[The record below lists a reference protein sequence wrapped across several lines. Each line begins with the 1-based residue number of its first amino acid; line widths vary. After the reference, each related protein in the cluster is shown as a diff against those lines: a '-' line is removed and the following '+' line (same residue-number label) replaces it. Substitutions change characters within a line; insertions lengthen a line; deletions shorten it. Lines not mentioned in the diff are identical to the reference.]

1 MPTTRDTD
9 FLEFACEMAVA
20 AGAAILPHFRR
31 AIDIEDKGSPVGYDP
46 VTVADRGAEAVI
58 RAAIARAY
66 PDHGIRGEEH
76 GWQKG
81 ASNYTWVID
90 PIDGTKSFIL
100 GQLHWATLI
109 ALNDGARPVV
119 GVVHQPY
126 VGETFVG
133 VAGGIAEWRRG
144 DERRTLRTRAC
155 RALGD
160 AVVAC
165 THPNMFRTPGDLAA
179 FHRVADP
186 ARLTRYGGDC
196 YAYTLL
202 AMGLIDVVVESSLQA
217 YDIQAL
223 IPVIEA
229 AGGVVS
235 SWTGGRCDE
244 GGHVVACGDPALHPR
259 IVERLAATAA

>member
-1 MPTTRDTD
+1 VPSEDNAG
-9 FLEFACEMAVA
+9 FLEFACAMADD
-20 AGAAILPHFRR
+20 AGAAILPHFRG
-31 AIDIEDKGSPVGYDP
+31 AMAIEDKGSPVGYDP

-58 RAAIARAY
+58 RAAIARAH

-119 GVVHQPY
+119 GVVHQPF

-133 VAGGIAEWRRG
+133 TADGLAEWRRG
-144 DERRTLRTRAC
+144 AERRPLRTRAC
-155 RALGD
+155 GRLGD

-165 THPNMFRTPGDLAA
+165 THPNMFRTPADLAA
-179 FHRVADP
+179 FHRVADG
-186 ARLTRYGGDC
+186 ARFTRYGGDC
-196 YAYTLL
+196 YAYALL
-202 AMGLIDVVVESSLQA
+202 AMGLIDVVVEASLQA

-223 IPVIEA
+223 IPIVES
-229 AGGVVS
+229 AGGVVT

-244 GGHVVACGDPALHPR
+244 GGHVVACGDPSLHPH
-259 IVERLAATAA
+259 VVARLAGRE

>member
-1 MPTTRDTD
+1 MPTISNAEY
-9 FLEFACEMAVA
+9 LEFAYRMALA
-20 AGAAILPHFRR
+20 AGAAILPHFRVPL
-31 AIDIEDKGSPVGYDP
+31 AVEDKGSPVGYDP
-46 VTVADRGAEAVI
+46 VTVADRGAEEVI
-58 RAAIARAY
+58 RAEIRRVH

-81 ASNYTWVID
+81 ASGYTWVID

-109 ALNDGARPVV
+109 ALNDGTRPVV

-133 VAGGIAEWRRG
+133 VADGAAEWRRG
-144 DERRTLRTRAC
+144 TERRTLRTRAC
-155 RALGD
+155 RSLAE

-165 THPNMFRTPGDLAA
+165 THPNMFRTPADLAA
-179 FHRVADP
+179 FHRVGDA
-186 ARLTRYGGDC
+186 ARFTRYGGDC

-202 AMGLIDVVVESSLQA
+202 AMGLIDVVVEASLQA

-223 IPVIEA
+223 IPVIES
-229 AGGVVS
+229 AGGVVT

-259 IVERLAATAA
+259 IVERLAGGT